1 MFHCH
6 PEMGTSENRERRPAP
21 ANTLAAD
28 TYQGESRMTK
38 LRTTV
43 MAASATAAIGF
54 SSFAVAA
61 PAEAANCTSTRANVY
76 CSMQNA
82 RKIQNKDM
90 RPGASGMQVRHLQ
103 YALNQV
109 GFKVKVTGYWGSQT
123 NAQVRNYQYSRGFK
137 RFSGLNAS
145 TVNAMRKGAGAKKG
159 RSYAT
164 TKPTKR
170 ASVTSSVTT
179 SSSSTKGARAV
190 SFAYAQIG
198 KPYRY
203 GATGPSSYDCSGLT
217 GAAWRSAGKSV
228 PRTSYGQLR
237 GLKRVSKSSLRPG
250 DIVGF
255 YGGGHVGLYIGNG
268 KVIHAPRTGQNVKI
282 ASLNSMSF
290 AGAVRP
296 A

>member
-1 MFHCH
+1 M
-6 PEMGTSENRERRPAP
+6 T
-21 ANTLAAD
+21 TLRKTALTAA
-28 TYQGESRMTK
+28 
-38 LRTTV
+38 
-43 MAASATAAIGF
+43 ATAAVGF
-54 SSFAVAA
+54 STFAVSA
-61 PAEAANCTSTRANVY
+61 PAEAASCTTTGYNVR

-82 RKIQNKDM
+82 RKVTK
-90 RPGASGMQVRHLQ
+90 RLGYGAQGSQVRYLQ
-103 YALNQV
+103 LSLNQV
-109 GFKVKVTGYWGSQT
+109 GYKVKVTGYWGSQT
-123 NAQVRNYQYSRGFK
+123 NAQLRNYQASRGLK
-137 RFSGLNAS
+137 RASVANSSTMNAL
-145 TVNAMRKGAGAKKG
+145 RKGAGKKVST
-159 RSYAT
+159 R
-164 TKPTKR
+164 R
-170 ASVTSSVTT
+170 SVTSSVG
-179 SSSSTKGARAV
+179 SSAKGARAV

-228 PRTSYGQLR
+228 PRTSYGQLG